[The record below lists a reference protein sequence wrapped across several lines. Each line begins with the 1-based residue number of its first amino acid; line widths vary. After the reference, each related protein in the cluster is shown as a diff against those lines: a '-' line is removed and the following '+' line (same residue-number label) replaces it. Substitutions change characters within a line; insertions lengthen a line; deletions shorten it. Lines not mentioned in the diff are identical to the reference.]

1 MRFLAAVWMGCS
13 FLAVSRAWAAWWF
26 QKAGSSSSAGQ
37 GEREVRSALG
47 EHPMCGAGWKG
58 SLTWDESEGELY
70 PEAQQQQ
77 QQQQHVGSL
86 HACGMVGRH
95 WSRDCRGAG
104 TW

>member
-1 MRFLAAVWMGCS
+1 MRFFAAVWMGCS

-37 GEREVRSALG
+37 GKREVRSASG
-47 EHPMCGAGWKG
+47 ECPMCGARWEGP
-58 SLTWDESEGELY
+58 LTWDESEGELY
-70 PEAQQQQ
+70 PQAQQ

-95 WSRDCRGAG
+95 RSWDCRGAR